1 MQPKRYTGS
10 CRYLSLFITV
20 NKQSVPPLMNL
31 WNDESMAELLF
42 RALLKLWT
50 FAVWSK
56 SHLANLDSRALR
68 GIVFDGLNRIEC
80 TTKKT

>member
-1 MQPKRYTGS
+1 
-10 CRYLSLFITV
+10 
-20 NKQSVPPLMNL
+20 MNL

-50 FAVWSK
+50 FAVSSK

-68 GIVFDGLNRIEC
+68 GIVFDGLNRIER